1 MKKNNLGA
9 AAQMYHRA
17 MEAHFPPKP
26 SLKSVEQIVYVNVV
40 TVLRIACPVIQRTN
54 ELNVKSR
61 LTIW

>member
-1 MKKNNLGA
+1 
-9 AAQMYHRA
+9 
-17 MEAHFPPKP
+17 MEAHSPPKP

-40 TVLRIACPVIQRTN
+40 TVLRIACPVIQHAN